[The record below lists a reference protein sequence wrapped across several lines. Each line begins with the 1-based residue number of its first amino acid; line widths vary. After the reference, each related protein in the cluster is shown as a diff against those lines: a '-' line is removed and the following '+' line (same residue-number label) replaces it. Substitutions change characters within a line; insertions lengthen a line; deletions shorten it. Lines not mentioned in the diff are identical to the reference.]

1 MKWYLISN
9 HCNLKS
15 ILIFKKEVI
24 LLFIFQSLVLSNNNG
39 KKITLNDIGLND
51 HFISLSGS
59 LGKNYKFDS
68 DYIDLDTA
76 SNKFN
81 YLIRNYSR
89 SGYLPF
95 QQINIRFLHKG
106 KNILLAIEPSI
117 ISSHRG
123 FYINQT
129 NYSRGGISSSLNNA
143 FLRITNQYNNISLLL
158 GRSIF
163 YWGKSQNSSIIKGV
177 DSGPVDFLSLNY
189 YYKNFRYETL
199 FSQLEPL
206 IDFNE
211 NNYNRYFIGKR
222 LVYRKKRFEVEFGE
236 LFLYSGINRSFDL
249 RFSTPFMPLFIKDL
263 NTSEFEI
270 SDNYNSIIFS
280 SFEFNLSNEL
290 KFFNEI
296 IVDDI
301 QIDDTGR
308 DDKLGLKLGFDFANN
323 NNYSLLYE
331 YTNIGKSTYL
341 HSGKFTSYHFYE
353 RPIGYK
359 YGPDAISHDFLLKI
373 NYDQNIFFNLGFTHL
388 KKGSTNILQND
399 YDRYQTAMKN
409 DKIVSKFFHFGITT
423 LFRNFILNISCSN
436 FPSVNQELSGYI
448 EENPKVGLVIDLNYF
463 K

>member
-1 MKWYLISN
+1 M
-9 HCNLKS
+9 
-15 ILIFKKEVI
+15 
-24 LLFIFQSLVLSNNNG
+24 
-39 KKITLNDIGLND
+39 
-51 HFISLSGS
+51 SGS

-81 YLIRNYSR
+81 YLIRNHSR

-249 RFSTPFMPLFIKDL
+249 RFS
-263 NTSEFEI
+263 
-270 SDNYNSIIFS
+270 
-280 SFEFNLSNEL
+280 
-290 KFFNEI
+290 
-296 IVDDI
+296 
-301 QIDDTGR
+301 
-308 DDKLGLKLGFDFANN
+308 
-323 NNYSLLYE
+323 
-331 YTNIGKSTYL
+331 
-341 HSGKFTSYHFYE
+341 
-353 RPIGYK
+353 
-359 YGPDAISHDFLLKI
+359 
-373 NYDQNIFFNLGFTHL
+373 
-388 KKGSTNILQND
+388 
-399 YDRYQTAMKN
+399 
-409 DKIVSKFFHFGITT
+409 
-423 LFRNFILNISCSN
+423 NF
-436 FPSVNQELSGYI
+436 
-448 EENPKVGLVIDLNYF
+448 
-463 K
+463 